1 MVTLAWTCL
10 CLFLVW
16 GSLLM
21 QGRLIVRSLGKKN
34 SVGFLPHLQGSILG
48 FDSILVQGPT

>member
-1 MVTLAWTCL
+1 MVTFAWTCL

-21 QGRLIVRSLGKKN
+21 QGRLIVRSLGKN

>member
-1 MVTLAWTCL
+1 MITFAWTCL

-21 QGRLIVRSLGKKN
+21 QGRLIVRSLGKN